1 MSVDLS
7 ALTSKKK
14 ANGNGKSLPVF
25 DADDETREQCD
36 ELARLFEQEAAAK
49 GGKEQIQ
56 SDLKSKLRAWLFELN
71 HGKGTIQATAS
82 IPGNQSEILVALKD
96 AYLALDSLDE
106 IIPVI
111 GDELAHKYF
120 PQIFDL
126 KIDSKLIPED
136 SQQAIVD
143 AIAGILSEYGCAD
156 ALSAKSMFKP
166 NKAFASDRHSVL
178 TVEQNLVLESAN
190 GDRGLTVMSVSPAR
204 GRK

>member
-7 ALTSKKK
+7 ALTSKKN

-25 DADDETREQCD
+25 DADDEMREQCD
-36 ELARLFEQEAAAK
+36 ELARLFQQEAAAK

-96 AYLALDSLDE
+96 AYLSLDSLDE
-106 IIPVI
+106 IIPII
-111 GDELAHKYF
+111 GEELAHKYF

-136 SQQAIVD
+136 SQQIIVD
-143 AIAGILSEYGCAD
+143 KIAGVLAEFGCAD
-156 ALSAKSMFKP
+156 ALSAKAGYKP
-166 NKAFASDRHSVL
+166 TKAFATDRHRIL
-178 TVEQNLVLESAN
+178 TSEQNIVLESIN
-190 GDRGLTVMSVSPAR
+190 GERGLTIMSVAPAR